1 MKGSRVQQRSQ
12 KPATTV
18 PRNPRLHSLPKP
30 SPAVTRTTIRAAMK
44 TAIPEHVPEMERREC
59 RYCRRGFNAD
69 RVRRHEE
76 VCLAGKRKKV
86 RVFNSA
92 KQRMSR
98 EAMAVRYTGRK
109 EKPKTK
115 WRLQHTELI
124 GAIRYARR
132 TAKAQ
137 AAGMD
142 IRLLPVPAVSSHT
155 QDYVQCPF
163 CERKFSQNVAE
174 RHVPKCRDVINRPKP
189 PSSHALGAGR
199 MRSSSLNKGARPRPV
214 PTCRGC
220 GKAETPGHACP
231 YVRGL
236 MRLLHS

>member
-1 MKGSRVQQRSQ
+1 
-12 KPATTV
+12 
-18 PRNPRLHSLPKP
+18 
-30 SPAVTRTTIRAAMK
+30 
-44 TAIPEHVPEMERREC
+44 
-59 RYCRRGFNAD
+59 
-69 RVRRHEE
+69 
-76 VCLAGKRKKV
+76 
-86 RVFNSA
+86 
-92 KQRMSR
+92 
-98 EAMAVRYTGRK
+98 MAVRYTGRK
-109 EKPKTK
+109 DKPKTK
-115 WRLQHTELI
+115 WRLQHAELI

-132 TAKAQ
+132 TAQAQ
-137 AAGMD
+137 AAGED

-155 QDYVQCPF
+155 QDYVKCPF

-220 GKAETPGHACP
+220 GKAESTGHTCP